1 MEFLFQ
7 TCERIEHP
15 MPGAPNVDSRNQCI
29 RVLVVD
35 DNSADAKFVQ
45 WVLARCDIARFEIIR
60 AERLSAAL
68 PIAQSMR
75 CDLVLLD
82 LSLPDTLGLPSLREF
97 ALAAPSIPI
106 IVLTGLDEESTV
118 LQAIG
123 HGAQDYFVK
132 GRDDMGLLSRSIRF
146 AIERKAFEERR
157 VKRAYQV

>member
-1 MEFLFQ
+1 MSD
-7 TCERIEHP
+7 
-15 MPGAPNVDSRNQCI
+15 APNADSRQQRI
-29 RVLVVD
+29 RVLVVE
-35 DNSADAKFVQ
+35 DNSRDAEFVQ
-45 WVLARCDIARFEIIR
+45 WLLARCEFARFEVTR
-60 AERLSAAL
+60 AARLSSAL

-82 LSLPDTLGLPSLREF
+82 LSLPDALGLRTLREF
-97 ALAAPSIPI
+97 VLAVPSIPI

-132 GRDDMGLLSRSIRF
+132 GRNDMRLLSRSIRF

-157 VKRAYQV
+157 VKRVYRA

>member
-1 MEFLFQ
+1 MPDAPSANS
-7 TCERIEHP
+7 RIQP
-15 MPGAPNVDSRNQCI
+15 I
-29 RVLVVD
+29 RVLLVED
-35 DNSADAKFVQ
+35 DPGDARFVQ
-45 WVLARCDIARFEIIR
+45 WVLARCDTACFEVTCV
-60 AERLSAAL
+60 ERLSEAL
-68 PIAQSMR
+68 KIAQSMR

-82 LSLPDTLGLPSLREF
+82 LSLPDALGIPSLREF

-132 GRDDMGLLSRSIRF
+132 ARDDMGLLSRSIRF

-157 VKRAYQV
+157 VKGAYQA

>member
-1 MEFLFQ
+1 
-7 TCERIEHP
+7 
-15 MPGAPNVDSRNQCI
+15 MPDAPNVDSRNQRI

-35 DNSADAKFVQ
+35 DNSVDVEFVQ
-45 WVLARCDIARFEIIR
+45 WLLARCDIARFEVTR

-68 PIAQSMR
+68 PIARSMR

-82 LSLPDTLGLPSLREF
+82 LSLPDALGLPSLREF

-106 IVLTGLDEESTV
+106 IVLTGFDEESTA

-132 GRDDMGLLSRSIRF
+132 WRDDMGVLSRSIRF

-157 VKRAYQV
+157 VRRAYQA